1 MRMEKVLLSLGSN
14 LGESLDIIKNACNDI
29 KADNDIQQVIISS
42 YYRTKPVGY
51 KDQDDF
57 INIAIS
63 LTTTK
68 TPYQMLD
75 LCAFLEQKYQRVRL
89 FKNGPRTLDVDII
102 AFGDVILDEE
112 KLILP
117 HPRMHQR
124 AFVLAPLKEI
134 EPNFVI
140 TKYQKSISQLYY
152 LLDDT
157 EKQGVKIIHG

>member
-29 KADNDIQQVIISS
+29 KAENDIQEVIISS
-42 YYRTKPVGY
+42 YYQTKPVGY

-89 FKNGPRTLDVDII
+89 F
-102 AFGDVILDEE
+102 
-112 KLILP
+112 
-117 HPRMHQR
+117 
-124 AFVLAPLKEI
+124 
-134 EPNFVI
+134 
-140 TKYQKSISQLYY
+140 
-152 LLDDT
+152 
-157 EKQGVKIIHG
+157 

>member
-1 MRMEKVLLSLGSN
+1 
-14 LGESLDIIKNACNDI
+14 
-29 KADNDIQQVIISS
+29 
-42 YYRTKPVGY
+42 
-51 KDQDDF
+51 
-57 INIAIS
+57 
-63 LTTTK
+63 
-68 TPYQMLD
+68 MLD

-102 AFGDVILDEE
+102 AFGEVILEEE

-140 TKYQKSISQLYY
+140 TKYQKSISQLYD